1 MSRIRPY
8 RDYVLLKPRT
18 DVLGLTTSLSLV
30 MTPEAIENA
39 KALSTNGTYN
49 PTQFE
54 IGASGK
60 DVCPDSFAFG
70 EVVEVGPG
78 NRSLSECRP
87 VLPPGSV
94 VGYTRN
100 RIAHSFLQDGEMIHM
115 VHEHGVVCEVAG
127 LPYEDMRL
135 VPLMNWVLTRRD
147 AEGFQQAI
155 GRSYPMDPSELA
167 DGISTNHHQ
176 RPDVHGGTSMARPGH
191 VVDSKVRMVVE
202 RVVAT
207 GPGRW
212 VQPTGLPEMTRM
224 AGSWFNNSTQ
234 KEVWQDSQY
243 TARKL
248 PAVFVENQC
257 SAGQLAGF
265 LRCGSSARMYIRG
278 VHYSLTPWQE
288 FICAFEEESAPE
300 FRQEFQGTWETGDV
314 DDLPD
319 SCGAHGH
326 TDP

>member
-18 DVLGLTTSLSLV
+18 DVLGLTTSLSLT
-30 MTPEAIENA
+30 MTPEAIERA

-54 IGASGK
+54 IGANGK

-87 VLPPGSV
+87 VLPPGMV

-100 RIAHSFLQDGEMIHM
+100 RIAHSFHQDGELVHM
-115 VHEHGVVCEVAG
+115 VHEHGVVCEVSG
-127 LPYEDMRL
+127 LPLEVELR
-135 VPLMNWVLTRRD
+135 PLMNWVLTRRD
-147 AEGFQQAI
+147 AEGFQKAI

-167 DGISTNHHQ
+167 EGISTNHHQ
-176 RPDVHGGTSMARPGH
+176 RPDVHGGTAMARPGH

-224 AGSWFNNSTQ
+224 AGSMFNNSTQ
-234 KEVWQDSQY
+234 REVWTDAQY
-243 TARKL
+243 TGRKL
-248 PAVFVENQC
+248 PAVWVENQ
-257 SAGQLAGF
+257 AEPGHLAGF
-265 LRCGSSARMYIRG
+265 LRCGSSTRLYVRG

-288 FICAFEEESAPE
+288 FICAFEESATAEAAE
-300 FRQEFQGTWETGDV
+300 FLGATG
-314 DDLPD
+314 
-319 SCGAHGH
+319 
-326 TDP
+326 